1 MNLFLF
7 FGDFFHLFSFVLI
20 IFKISFDKNYCLIS
34 IEMQMLKTFCFLI
47 RFLDLFFFRIYFF
60 NTIMKIIIIILN
72 LIITKLLLNQNK
84 KINKK
89 ILFFII
95 KISFFFSFFSVFNFW
110 WFDLIYSFSLFL
122 ESFSILAEIFLLENE
137 KIDEFIFFYLIIIF
151 FYRICYFFNWIF
163 NYFYQA
169 KFSLIKFLAIG
180 NQIIII
186 IIFFIKNVKKNKI
199 KKIN

>member
-7 FGDFFHLFSFVLI
+7 FGDFLHLFSFVLI
-20 IFKISFDKNYCLIS
+20 IFKVCFDRNYCLIS
-34 IEMQMLKTFCFLI
+34 IEMQMIKTFCFLL
-47 RFLDLFFFRIYFF
+47 RFLDLFFFRINFY
-60 NTIMKIIIIILN
+60 NSIMKIIIIILN
-72 LIITKLLLNQNK
+72 LIIMKLLLNQNK

-95 KISFFFSFFSVFNFW
+95 KISFFFSIFSFNFW
-110 WFDLIYSFSLFL
+110 WFDLIYSFSLWL

-137 KIDEFIFFYLIIIF
+137 KIDEFIFFYLIVIF

-163 NYFYQA
+163 DYFYQA

-186 IIFFIKNVKKNKI
+186 FIFFIKNFYKNKI
-199 KKIN
+199 KKIK

>member
-1 MNLFLF
+1 MNLILF
-7 FGDFFHLFSFVLI
+7 FGDFLHLFSFVLI
-20 IFKISFDKNYCLIS
+20 IFKISFNKNYCLIS
-34 IEMQMLKTFCFLI
+34 IEMQMIKTFSFLI
-47 RFLDLFFFRIYFF
+47 RFLDLFFFRIYFY

-72 LIITKLLLNQNK
+72 LIIMKLLLNQNK

-95 KISFFFSFFSVFNFW
+95 KISFCFSFFSIFNFW

-163 NYFYQA
+163 DYFYQA

>member
-7 FGDFFHLFSFVLI
+7 FGDFLHLFSFVLI
-20 IFKISFDKNYCLIS
+20 IFKVCFDRNYCLIS
-34 IEMQMLKTFCFLI
+34 IEMQMIKTFCFLL
-47 RFLDLFFFRIYFF
+47 RFLDLFFFRINFY
-60 NTIMKIIIIILN
+60 NSIMKIIIIILN
-72 LIITKLLLNQNK
+72 LIIMKLLLNQNK

-95 KISFFFSFFSVFNFW
+95 KISFFFSIFSFNFW
-110 WFDLIYSFSLFL
+110 WFDLIYSFSLWL

-137 KIDEFIFFYLIIIF
+137 KKDEFIFFYLFVIF
-151 FYRICYFFNWIF
+151 FYRIFYFFNWIF

-169 KFSLIKFLAIG
+169 KFYLIKFLTIG

-186 IIFFIKNVKKNKI
+186 FIFFIKNVYKNKI
-199 KKIN
+199 KKIK

>member
-1 MNLFLF
+1 MNLILF
-7 FGDFFHLFSFVLI
+7 FGDFLHLFSFVLI
-20 IFKISFDKNYCLIS
+20 IFKVCFDRNYCLIS
-34 IEMQMLKTFCFLI
+34 IEMQMIKTFCFLL
-47 RFLDLFFFRIYFF
+47 RFLDLFFFRINFY

-72 LIITKLLLNQNK
+72 LIIMKLLLNQNK

-95 KISFFFSFFSVFNFW
+95 KISFFFSIFSFNFW
-110 WFDLIYSFSLFL
+110 WFDLIYSFSLWL

-137 KIDEFIFFYLIIIF
+137 KKDEFIFFYLFVIF
-151 FYRICYFFNWIF
+151 FYRIFYFFNWIF

-169 KFSLIKFLAIG
+169 KFYLIKFLTIG

-186 IIFFIKNVKKNKI
+186 FIFFIKNVYKNKI
-199 KKIN
+199 KKIK

>member
-1 MNLFLF
+1 
-7 FGDFFHLFSFVLI
+7 
-20 IFKISFDKNYCLIS
+20 
-34 IEMQMLKTFCFLI
+34 
-47 RFLDLFFFRIYFF
+47 
-60 NTIMKIIIIILN
+60 MKIIIIILN

-95 KISFFFSFFSVFNFW
+95 KISFFFSFFSIFNFW

-163 NYFYQA
+163 DYFYQA

-186 IIFFIKNVKKNKI
+186 IIFFIKNVNKNKI

>member
-7 FGDFFHLFSFVLI
+7 FGDFLHLFSFVLI
-20 IFKISFDKNYCLIS
+20 IFKVCFDRNYCLIS
-34 IEMQMLKTFCFLI
+34 IEMQMIKTFCFLL
-47 RFLDLFFFRIYFF
+47 RFLDLFFFRINFY
-60 NTIMKIIIIILN
+60 NSIMKIIIIILN
-72 LIITKLLLNQNK
+72 LIIMKLLLNQNK

-95 KISFFFSFFSVFNFW
+95 KISFFFSIFSFNFW
-110 WFDLIYSFSLFL
+110 WFDLIYSFSLWL

-137 KIDEFIFFYLIIIF
+137 KKDEFIFFYLFVIF
-151 FYRICYFFNWIF
+151 FYRIFYFFNWIF

-169 KFSLIKFLAIG
+169 KFYLIKFLTIG

-186 IIFFIKNVKKNKI
+186 FIFFIKNFYKNKI
-199 KKIN
+199 KKIK

>member
-1 MNLFLF
+1 MNLILF
-7 FGDFFHLFSFVLI
+7 FGDFLHLFSFVLI
-20 IFKISFDKNYCLIS
+20 IFKVCFDRNYCLIS
-34 IEMQMLKTFCFLI
+34 IEMQMIKTFCFLL
-47 RFLDLFFFRIYFF
+47 RFLDLFFFRINFY

-72 LIITKLLLNQNK
+72 LIIMKLLLNQNK

-95 KISFFFSFFSVFNFW
+95 KISFFFSIFSFNFW
-110 WFDLIYSFSLFL
+110 WFDLIYSFSLWL

-137 KIDEFIFFYLIIIF
+137 KKDEFIFFYLFVIF
-151 FYRICYFFNWIF
+151 FYRIFYFFNWIF

-169 KFSLIKFLAIG
+169 KFNLIKFLTIG

-186 IIFFIKNVKKNKI
+186 FIFFIKNVYKNKI
-199 KKIN
+199 KKIK

>member
-7 FGDFFHLFSFVLI
+7 FGDFLHLFSFVLI
-20 IFKISFDKNYCLIS
+20 LFKVCFDRNYCLIS
-34 IEMQMLKTFCFLI
+34 IEMQMIKTFCFLL
-47 RFLDLFFFRIYFF
+47 RFLDLFFFRINFY
-60 NTIMKIIIIILN
+60 NSIMKIIIIILN
-72 LIITKLLLNQNK
+72 LIIMKLLLNQNK

-95 KISFFFSFFSVFNFW
+95 KISFFFSIFSFNFW
-110 WFDLIYSFSLFL
+110 WFDLIYSFSLWL

-137 KIDEFIFFYLIIIF
+137 KKDEFIFFYLFVIF
-151 FYRICYFFNWIF
+151 FYRIFYFFNWIF

-169 KFSLIKFLAIG
+169 KFYLIKFLTIG

-186 IIFFIKNVKKNKI
+186 FIFFIKNFYKNKI
-199 KKIN
+199 KKIK

>member
-7 FGDFFHLFSFVLI
+7 FGDFLHLFSFVLI
-20 IFKISFDKNYCLIS
+20 IFKVCFDRNYCLIS
-34 IEMQMLKTFCFLI
+34 IEMQMIKTFCFLL

-72 LIITKLLLNQNK
+72 LIIMKLLLNQNK

-95 KISFFFSFFSVFNFW
+95 KISFFFSIFSFNFW
-110 WFDLIYSFSLFL
+110 WFDLIYSFSLWL

-137 KIDEFIFFYLIIIF
+137 KKDEFIFFYLFVIF
-151 FYRICYFFNWIF
+151 FYRIFYFFNWIF

-169 KFSLIKFLAIG
+169 KFYLIKFLTIG

-186 IIFFIKNVKKNKI
+186 FIFFIKNFYKNKI
-199 KKIN
+199 KKIK

>member
-7 FGDFFHLFSFVLI
+7 FGDFLHLFSFVLI
-20 IFKISFDKNYCLIS
+20 IFKVCFDRNYCLIS
-34 IEMQMLKTFCFLI
+34 IEMQMIKTFCFLL
-47 RFLDLFFFRIYFF
+47 RFLDLFFFRINFY
-60 NTIMKIIIIILN
+60 NSIMKIIIIILN
-72 LIITKLLLNQNK
+72 LIIMKLLLNQNK

-95 KISFFFSFFSVFNFW
+95 KISFFFSIFSFNFW
-110 WFDLIYSFSLFL
+110 WFDLIYSFSLWL

-137 KIDEFIFFYLIIIF
+137 KKDEFIFFYLFVIF
-151 FYRICYFFNWIF
+151 FYRIFYFFNWIF
-163 NYFYQA
+163 DYFYQA

-186 IIFFIKNVKKNKI
+186 IIFFIKNVNKNKI

>member
-7 FGDFFHLFSFVLI
+7 FGDFLHLFSFVLI

-34 IEMQMLKTFCFLI
+34 IEMQMIKTFCFLL
-47 RFLDLFFFRIYFF
+47 RFLDLFFFRINFY
-60 NTIMKIIIIILN
+60 NSIMKIIIIILN

-95 KISFFFSFFSVFNFW
+95 KISFFFSIFSFNFW
-110 WFDLIYSFSLFL
+110 WFDLIYSFSLWL

-137 KIDEFIFFYLIIIF
+137 KKDEFIFFYLFVIF
-151 FYRICYFFNWIF
+151 FYRIFYFFNWIF

-169 KFSLIKFLAIG
+169 KFYLIKFLTIG

-186 IIFFIKNVKKNKI
+186 FIFFIKNFYKNKI
-199 KKIN
+199 KKIK

>member
-7 FGDFFHLFSFVLI
+7 FGDFLHLFSFVLI
-20 IFKISFDKNYCLIS
+20 IFKVCFDRNYCLIS
-34 IEMQMLKTFCFLI
+34 IEMQMIKTFCFLL
-47 RFLDLFFFRIYFF
+47 RFLDLFFFRINFY
-60 NTIMKIIIIILN
+60 NSIMKIIIIILN
-72 LIITKLLLNQNK
+72 LIIMKLLLNQNK

-95 KISFFFSFFSVFNFW
+95 KISFFFSIFSFNFW
-110 WFDLIYSFSLFL
+110 WFDLIYSFSLWL
-122 ESFSILAEIFLLENE
+122 ESFSILAEIFLLESE
-137 KIDEFIFFYLIIIF
+137 KKDEFIFFYLFVIF
-151 FYRICYFFNWIF
+151 FYRIFYFFNWIF

-169 KFSLIKFLAIG
+169 KFYLIKFLTIG

-186 IIFFIKNVKKNKI
+186 FIFFIKNFYKNKI

>member
-7 FGDFFHLFSFVLI
+7 FGDFLHLFSFVLI
-20 IFKISFDKNYCLIS
+20 IFKVCFDRNYCLIS
-34 IEMQMLKTFCFLI
+34 IEMQMIKTFCFLL
-47 RFLDLFFFRIYFF
+47 RFLDLFFFRINFY
-60 NTIMKIIIIILN
+60 NSIMKIIIIILN
-72 LIITKLLLNQNK
+72 LIIMKLLLNQNK

-95 KISFFFSFFSVFNFW
+95 KISFFFSIFSFNFW
-110 WFDLIYSFSLFL
+110 WFDLIYSFSLWL

-137 KIDEFIFFYLIIIF
+137 KKDEFIFFYLFVIF
-151 FYRICYFFNWIF
+151 FYRIFYFFNWIF

-169 KFSLIKFLAIG
+169 KFYLIKFLTIG

-186 IIFFIKNVKKNKI
+186 FIFFIKNFYKNKI
-199 KKIN
+199 KNN